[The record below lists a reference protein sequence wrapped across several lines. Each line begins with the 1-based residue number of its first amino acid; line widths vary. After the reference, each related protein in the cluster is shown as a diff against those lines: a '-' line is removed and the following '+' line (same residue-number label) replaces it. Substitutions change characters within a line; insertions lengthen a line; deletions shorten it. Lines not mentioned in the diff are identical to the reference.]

1 MSPQGQLTRTSY
13 LENKIIFVDGF
24 VGGGKTLFCQLVSS
38 LDKVEMWVHR
48 PLVEQVSGLYAH
60 KNIDLNTAVSLLN
73 CCFDNEIY
81 CQALLRDQNFR
92 HFDHSSVFKFPKKS
106 EYLKRVLN
114 SNDLELFE
122 KFINEKRVLHF
133 MSHGI
138 TSHIEPIYKALGSRL
153 IFCRLMRCPSSMYML
168 NHLARW
174 SKRWGNESRNG
185 MMCNDINGEMVPH
198 FILER
203 IDEYANAN
211 EYERAIIMLEEW
223 IEEGNKVVENKK
235 YQIIE
240 VPFEMLVFNP
250 KKYIQKVSSRL
261 DIELSDNVLREMR
274 RQKVPR
280 KSLDDAPKSS
290 IFQAYGWRQPEK
302 HISAKDQIK
311 DELNEMRGYLKSNM
325 MKRVERL
332 VENYVSRYL
341 DFKL

>member
-1 MSPQGQLTRTSY
+1 MSPQGQLTRKSY

-138 TSHIEPIYKALGSRL
+138 TPHIEPIHKALE
-153 IFCRLMRCPSSMYML
+153 
-168 NHLARW
+168 A
-174 SKRWGNESRNG
+174 
-185 MMCNDINGEMVPH
+185 D
-198 FILER
+198 
-203 IDEYANAN
+203 
-211 EYERAIIMLEEW
+211 
-223 IEEGNKVVENKK
+223 
-235 YQIIE
+235 
-240 VPFEMLVFNP
+240 
-250 KKYIQKVSSRL
+250 
-261 DIELSDNVLREMR
+261 
-274 RQKVPR
+274 
-280 KSLDDAPKSS
+280 
-290 IFQAYGWRQPEK
+290 
-302 HISAKDQIK
+302 
-311 DELNEMRGYLKSNM
+311 
-325 MKRVERL
+325 
-332 VENYVSRYL
+332 
-341 DFKL
+341 

>member
-1 MSPQGQLTRTSY
+1 MSLQGQLTRRSF
-13 LENKIIFVDGF
+13 LNNKIIFVDGF
-24 VGGGKTLFCQLVSS
+24 VGGGKTLFSQLVSS
-38 LDKVEMWVHR
+38 LEKVEMWVHR
-48 PLVEQVSGLYAH
+48 PLVEQVCGLYAH

-92 HFDHSSVFKFPKKS
+92 HYDHSSIFKFPKKI
-106 EYLKRVLN
+106 EYLKRILN
-114 SNDLELFE
+114 SNDLELFD
-122 KFINEKRVLHF
+122 KFIEEKRALQF

-138 TSHIEPIYKALGSRL
+138 TSHIEPIYKALGNRM
-153 IFCRLMRCPSSMYML
+153 IFCRLLRCPSSIYML
-168 NHLARW
+168 NHLAKW

-185 MMCNDINGEMVPH
+185 MMCNEVNGEMIPH

-203 IDEYANAN
+203 VDEYANAD

-223 IEEGNKVVENKK
+223 IEEGNKAVENKK

-240 VPFEMLVFNP
+240 IPFEMLVFNP
-250 KKYIQKVSSRL
+250 EEYIKKVSSRL
-261 DIELSDNVLREMR
+261 GAGLSSDVFREMK

-280 KSLDDAPKSS
+280 KSLDDAPKSR
-290 IFQAYGWRQPEK
+290 IFEAYGWEK
-302 HISAKDQIK
+302 PKKHLTTKDQITIEL
-311 DELNEMRGYLKSNM
+311 DEMSGYLNSKM
-325 MKRVERL
+325 MKRVKNL